1 MMNKLRSLRI
11 KLLNFKSWPIL
22 MILVCFLSWQPV
34 KAQRIAMIDIIGTAD
49 SVIPAFVKYG
59 LKVKAQDSKSYTLAG
74 KLAGEQ
80 ATLVFYKTPLSGH
93 IYQVTVT
100 YQNMYSIDSVKYAF
114 EDRVK
119 KIITRYAVPNTL
131 DLSKNQ
137 TITTIKYQ
145 DPTPKSANDPSSSTA
160 ATYFKL
166 PDSAVKVSWTDM
178 VYFTNLIMHCYPNV
192 KTHQIVVEY
201 LVKDN
206 LRKLESENAMAPT
219 NSLGF

>member
-1 MMNKLRSLRI
+1 MNNHKV
-11 KLLNFKSWPIL
+11 LNLKWKDMKVLPALFVLICMLTWNPL
-22 MILVCFLSWQPV
+22 

-59 LKVKAQDSKSYTLAG
+59 LKVKAQDAKSYTLAG

-80 ATLVFYKTPLSGH
+80 ATLIFYKTPLSGH

-100 YQNMYSIDSVKYAF
+100 YQSIYAVDSVHVAF

-219 NSLGF
+219 NTLGF

>member
-1 MMNKLRSLRI
+1 MNLLKMIKI
-11 KLLNFKSWPIL
+11 KLQDIKSWALIMGL
-22 MILVCFLSWQPV
+22 MGLLTTKPLN
-34 KAQRIAMIDIIGTAD
+34 AQRIAMIDIIGTAD

-59 LKVKAQDSKSYTLAG
+59 LKVKAQDAKSYTLFG
-74 KLAGEQ
+74 KLAGEP

-100 YQNMYSIDSVKYAF
+100 YQKMYASDSVQWAF
-114 EDRVK
+114 EERVK
-119 KIITRYAVPNTL
+119 KIITRYAIPNSL
-131 DLSKNQ
+131 DLLKNQ
-137 TITTIKYQ
+137 TVSSIKYQ
-145 DPTPKSANDPSSSTA
+145 DPTPKTANDPSSSTA

-178 VYFTNLIMHCYPNV
+178 VYFTNLIMHCYTNA

-219 NSLGF
+219 NTLGF